1 MAVQD
6 IITRVQNELEDL
18 TGESSSSWT
27 DPDYILGKLVT
38 VGDDIAVRLQLLDLN
53 YNTQEVILFN
63 IPANTTSLASFQQ
76 TGGEL
81 AEMIL
86 PKSVEWRLAGQTQ
99 EQWDPVEL
107 VDKVVD
113 TDTGTGAPGTP
124 VESDDPTVESYEWRG
139 GVLLI
144 SPCEEPVDLR
154 IRFVATAIQLNSN
167 SAQQALGLTNVY
179 VYRCCEKI
187 CMSRGGDGVAQFN
200 GYYERA
206 CADFEGLS
214 VKSQHSKPNRLGG
227 RRSASPSGRPMG
239 GWQPPIV
246 G

>member
-63 IPANTTSLASFQQ
+63 IPANTTSLASFLQ

-86 PKSVEWRLAGQTQ
+86 PKSVEWRVAGKNQTQ
-99 EQWDPVEL
+99 
-107 VDKVVD
+107 
-113 TDTGTGAPGTP
+113 TG
-124 VESDDPTVESYEWRG
+124 PTVL
-139 GVLLI
+139 GVFPRAATPRFSAGS
-144 SPCEEPVDLR
+144 SP
-154 IRFVATAIQLNSN
+154 
-167 SAQQALGLTNVY
+167 QA
-179 VYRCCEKI
+179 
-187 CMSRGGDGVAQFN
+187 
-200 GYYERA
+200 
-206 CADFEGLS
+206 
-214 VKSQHSKPNRLGG
+214 P
-227 RRSASPSGRPMG
+227 RPFAEN
-239 GWQPPIV
+239 WQGSWCWP
-246 G
+246 GC